1 MRASSK
7 YGRFSLLALLLIAL
21 LPLTS
26 CGGSSANEGG
36 MQGMDHGGE
45 NEAKNPKGEA
55 KSEARGEEGMRG
67 MRGMDH
73 ASGGM
78 ASGMLTEDGEYS
90 DERFIDAMVP
100 HHQDAIDMA
109 EVALGNAEHR
119 EVKELAEDILSAQE
133 AEIERLKAIKR
144 KEYGTSEV
152 PAEMSAEEME
162 AMGMTMDPE
171 ELAEQDPFDEA
182 FIDNMIPHHESAIDM
197 ANAALKDSENPEI
210 RQIARAIV
218 DAQER
223 EIELMRGW
231 RNEWYPEG

>member
-7 YGRFSLLALLLIAL
+7 YGGFSLLALLIAL

-26 CGGSSANEGG
+26 CGGGSATGGG
-36 MQGMDHGGE
+36 MQSMDHGGE
-45 NEAKNPKGEA
+45 NEAKKPKGEA

-67 MRGMDH
+67 MDH
-73 ASGGM
+73 GSGGM
-78 ASGMLTEDGEYS
+78 ASGMVTEDGEYS

-100 HHQDAIDMA
+100 HHQGAIDMA
-109 EVALGNAEHR
+109 EVALGNDEHR
-119 EVKELAEDILSAQE
+119 EVKELAEDIVSAQE
-133 AEIERLKAIKR
+133 AGIERLKAIKR
-144 KEYGTSEV
+144 EEYGTSEV

-171 ELAEQDPFDEA
+171 ELAEREPFDKA
-182 FIDNMIPHHESAIDM
+182 FIDNMIPHHDSAIDM

-218 DAQER
+218 RAQER
-223 EIELMRGW
+223 EIERMRGW

>member
-21 LPLTS
+21 LLLPS
-26 CGGSSANEGG
+26 CGGSSATGGG

-45 NEAKNPKGEA
+45 NEAKKPKGEA
-55 KSEARGEEGMRG
+55 KSEAQGEEGMRG
-67 MRGMDH
+67 MDH
-73 ASGGM
+73 GSGGM

-100 HHQDAIDMA
+100 HHQGAIDMA

-119 EVKELAEDILSAQE
+119 EVKELAEDIVSAQE
-133 AEIERLKAIKR
+133 AEIERLKGIKR
-144 KEYGTSEV
+144 EEYGTSEV
-152 PAEMSAEEME
+152 PTEMSAEEME

-171 ELAEQDPFDEA
+171 ELAEREPFDKA

-223 EIELMRGW
+223 EIERMRGW